1 MKRRRVQ
8 TTGKEG
14 QHIRRGEGRIIL
26 RLFEKVPIN
35 LIILYFYKITHN
47 LYTYEYTSIYLHTH
61 THSSLKSHFTRVY
74 SVTHKNHRLTKTLVA
89 GMRRLFY
96 SGCDETD

>member
-74 SVTHKNHRLTKTLVA
+74 SVTCEEPPSHLPL
-89 GMRRLFY
+89 
-96 SGCDETD
+96 